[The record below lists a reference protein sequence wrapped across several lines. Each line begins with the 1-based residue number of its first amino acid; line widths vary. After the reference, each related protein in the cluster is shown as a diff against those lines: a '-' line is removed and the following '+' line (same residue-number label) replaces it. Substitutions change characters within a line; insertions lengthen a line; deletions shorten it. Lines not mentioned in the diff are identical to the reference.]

1 MVLLVQP
8 AKQGEMYSVVFSRHT
23 GWKICL
29 EHWHPARALTCCWE
43 LGVLPE
49 RRGEKLGKKLRNRT
63 GGIKK
68 KKKKN
73 SLLLVE
79 QFSCSCLGWDSASS
93 SLAFCQPLI
102 PAGTSG
108 SVQ

>member
-8 AKQGEMYSVVFSRHT
+8 AKQGEMYSVVFFQHT

-29 EHWHPARALTCCWE
+29 EHWHPTRSLSCCWE

-49 RRGEKLGKKLRNRT
+49 RREEKLVKKLRKRT

-68 KKKKN
+68 KKK

-79 QFSCSCLGWDSASS
+79 QLSCSCLGWDTASS
-93 SLAFCQPLI
+93 ILAFCQPLI
-102 PAGTSG
+102 PAGTFG

>member
-63 GGIKK
+63 GGI
-68 KKKKN
+68 
-73 SLLLVE
+73 
-79 QFSCSCLGWDSASS
+79 
-93 SLAFCQPLI
+93 
-102 PAGTSG
+102 
-108 SVQ
+108 